1 MLKNSI
7 FLYSGYLTKYEGKI
21 CWHPQLPDF
30 DKFNDGICI
39 TNCIHDPFPYTQGGK
54 ECTLEVVNPF
64 IVIEESNKRWMM
76 KTKPMQKCSR
86 IIMQGNYEKYWK
98 IKSSTR

>member
-7 FLYSGYLTKYEGKI
+7 FLYSGYLIKYEGKI

-64 IVIEESNKRWMM
+64 IVIEESNKKMDDEDKAHAEM
-76 KTKPMQKCSR
+76 LKDHNAGKL
-86 IIMQGNYEKYWK
+86 
-98 IKSSTR
+98 

>member
-64 IVIEESNKRWMM
+64 IVIEESDKKMDDEDKAHAEMLKDHNAGKL
-76 KTKPMQKCSR
+76 
-86 IIMQGNYEKYWK
+86 
-98 IKSSTR
+98 

>member
-39 TNCIHDPFPYTQGGK
+39 TSCIHDPFPYTQGGK
-54 ECTLEVVNPF
+54 ECILEVVNPF
-64 IVIEESNKRWMM
+64 IVIEESDKKMDDEDKAHAEMLKDHNAGKL
-76 KTKPMQKCSR
+76 
-86 IIMQGNYEKYWK
+86 
-98 IKSSTR
+98 

>member
-64 IVIEESNKRWMM
+64 IVIEESNKKMDDEDKAHAEM
-76 KTKPMQKCSR
+76 LKDHNAGKL
-86 IIMQGNYEKYWK
+86 
-98 IKSSTR
+98 